1 MSSLKEIATDK
12 AAAAIGAYSQAI
24 SIGDLVFT
32 SGQLPLTPEGQIAGD
47 DVGEQTKQSMTNI
60 QNILE
65 AAGTGIDR
73 VVKCTIFITKMSDFP
88 TVNEVYQSFLSEPF
102 PARSTVAVAELPK
115 GAKVEI
121 EAVARVE

>member
-1 MSSLKEIATDK
+1 MSSLKEIATDR
-12 AAAAIGAYSQAI
+12 AAAAIGAYSQAV
-24 SIGDLVFT
+24 SMGDLVFT
-32 SGQLPLTPEGQIAGD
+32 SGQLPLSVDGNIESD
-47 DVGEQTKQSMTNI
+47 DVGDQTRQSMTNI
-60 QNILE
+60 TNILG
-65 AAGTGIDR
+65 AAGTSINN

-88 TVNEVYQSFLSEPF
+88 TVNEVYQSFLSQPF

>member
-1 MSSLKEIATDK
+1 MSSNKEIATDK

-24 SIGDLVFT
+24 KTGDLVFT
-32 SGQLPLTPEGQIAGD
+32 SGQLPLTPEGTIVSD
-47 DVGEQTKQSMTNI
+47 DVGEQARQSMTNI
-60 QNILE
+60 KHILE
-65 AAGTGIDR
+65 AAGAEIGNL
-73 VVKCTIFITKMSDFP
+73 VKCTIFITRMADFP
-88 TVNEVYQSFLSEPF
+88 TVNEVYQSFLTEPF